1 LYETTEVKDDKG
13 TVVFTDEKLVG
24 EVTVQSAQEER
35 SKVSY
40 SGDQDVKPGWTVK
53 AK

>member
-1 LYETTEVKDDKG
+1 MKDDKG

-40 SGDQDVKPGWTVK
+40 SGDREVKPGWTVK